1 VSGRTLRGF
10 NTQRSECV
18 PRCGDGIVTAG
29 EECDDGVNDGGYE
42 ECAPGCT
49 LGSGCGDGVVQAG
62 EDCDD
67 GNRLD
72 GDGCGS
78 SCRNLILL

>member
-1 VSGRTLRGF
+1 VS
-10 NTQRSECV
+10 
-18 PRCGDGIVTAG
+18 CGDGVVAAG

-42 ECAPGCT
+42 ECAGGCT
-49 LGSGCGDGVVQAG
+49 LGASCGDGVLQSG

-72 GDGCGS
+72 GDACGS
-78 SCRNLILL
+78 SCRNLVRL